1 MAKSKPLADLPYEK
15 SMVELEAVL
24 EKLEEG
30 DRDLQETLDLFERG
44 RELMT
49 HCRKLLEDAQL
60 RVSELEK
67 DDSITEDG
75 DVS

>member
-30 DRDLQETLDLFERG
+30 DRDLQETLDRFERG